1 MSKAEEKIN
10 GTEKAAIFMLS
21 LNKER
26 ATKILE
32 RLAESEVRELS
43 HKMATLGSVKSKLVE
58 AIYGEFI
65 QRFFKTGG
73 TITGGVEST
82 ERFLASIFDE
92 RKVRDILSDISGPA
106 GRTMWDKLSNVNE
119 DFLANYLKNENPQIV
134 AVILSKI
141 RPAHSARVFSMLPD
155 EFAIE
160 VVLRMLH
167 MESVSS
173 EVLENVEKT
182 LRNEFMANLSR
193 TSQSNPYEHM
203 AEVFNAF
210 DRSTESRFMTA
221 LEQKNT
227 ESAEKIRALM
237 FTFDDLIKLDAAG
250 IQTLIRVIDKSKLA
264 LALKGTTDTVKEL
277 FFKNMSE
284 RAGKLL
290 KEDMESLGMVRLK
303 AVDEA
308 QQEIINQTKELATKG
323 EITISSGTE
332 EADELVG

>member
-308 QQEIINQTKELATKG
+308 QQEIINQTKELAAKG

>member
-58 AIYGEFI
+58 AIYSEFI

-308 QQEIINQTKELATKG
+308 QQEIINQTKELAAKG